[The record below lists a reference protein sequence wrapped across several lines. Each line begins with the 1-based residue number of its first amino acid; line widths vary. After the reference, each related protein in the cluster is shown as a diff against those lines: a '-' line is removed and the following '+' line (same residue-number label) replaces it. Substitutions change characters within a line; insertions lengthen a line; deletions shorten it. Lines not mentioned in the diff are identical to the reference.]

1 MRRALHV
8 FGYDD
13 APHGHAEVTFDH
25 VEVDADAML
34 LGEGRGFEIAQGR
47 LGPGRI
53 HHCMRTIGLAER
65 ALSLACARASE
76 RKPFGSSLDRKDLTV
91 TAVAECRLE
100 IDQALTPRSRRDRAE
115 IAQRSRRDRAEIPPE
130 PVKGVLDSKRA
141 LARARIGRRRGC
153 LCSPRRTRWTP

>member
-53 HHCMRTIGLAER
+53 HHCMRLIGQCER
-65 ALSLACARASE
+65 A
-76 RKPFGSSLDRKDLTV
+76 
-91 TAVAECRLE
+91 
-100 IDQALTPRSRRDRAE
+100 IALICKRAE
-115 IAQRSRRDRAEIPPE
+115 DREAFGKKFRYAIRHT
-130 PVKGVLDSKRA
+130 VS
-141 LARARIGRRRGC
+141 C
-153 LCSPRRTRWTP
+153 

>member
-91 TAVAECRLE
+91 AAVAECRLE
-100 IDQALTPRSRRDRAE
+100 IDQALTP
-115 IAQRSRRDRAEIPPE
+115 RSRRDRAEIPPE

>member
-53 HHCMRTIGLAER
+53 HHCMRTIGAAER

-91 TAVAECRLE
+91 AAAAECRLE

-115 IAQRSRRDRAEIPPE
+115 IALE
-130 PVKGVLDSKRA
+130 PVRGVLDSKRA
-141 LARARIGRRRGC
+141 LARARVGRRRGC